1 VLEVALNLIIAIA
14 ESLLAGQKITANMS
28 AVGLKELNC
37 REQIVTPFGTF
48 CYKLFQLCLL
58 VLMQAYCVSTGRVS

>member
-1 VLEVALNLIIAIA
+1 MVEVSLNLIIASA
-14 ESLLAGQKITANMS
+14 ESLLTGQKITAYMS
-28 AVGLKELNC
+28 AVGLKELKC
-37 REQIVTPFGTF
+37 REHIVIPFGTF